1 MTPKAILPYIG
12 FGNIKFGMEEHEV
25 SSYLG
30 DPDETEV
37 QDYGEGAEAN
47 VLYFDEMGIS
57 MSFDKEAD
65 YKLVEISFE
74 NDKFILYDKIKVGMS
89 KEDFLAAVKE
99 LKMEDYEMEDM
110 KEDGFDDKEL
120 YTFEKEN
127 INIWLDEEA
136 ITSIQIGPEWVD
148 DETIRWPERSKND
161 ED

>member
-1 MTPKAILPYIG
+1 MTPKAILPHVG
-12 FGNIKFGMEEHEV
+12 FGSIKFGMEEHEV
-25 SSYLG
+25 SNYLG

-37 QDYGEGAEAN
+37 QDYGDGAEAN
-47 VLYFDEMGIS
+47 VLYFDEIGIS

-74 NDKFILYDKIKVGMS
+74 NSNYALHNKIKVGMS
-89 KEDFLAAVKE
+89 KEDFLAALKE
-99 LKMEDYEMEDM
+99 LNMGEYEVEDM

-120 YTFEKEN
+120 YTFDEEN
-127 INIWLDEEA
+127 INIWLDDDA

-148 DETIRWPERSKND
+148 DETIRWPQAKKED

>member
-1 MTPKAILPYIG
+1 MTPKAILPHIG
-12 FGNIKFGMEEHEV
+12 FGSIKFGMEEHEV
-25 SSYLG
+25 SNYLG

-37 QDYGEGAEAN
+37 QDYGDGAEAN
-47 VLYFDEMGIS
+47 VLYYDEIGIS

-74 NDKFILYDKIKVGMS
+74 NNNYKLHNKISVGMS
-89 KEDFLAAVKE
+89 KEDFLAS
-99 LKMEDYEMEDM
+99 LKALNMGDYELEDM

-120 YTFEKEN
+120 YVFEKEN
-127 INIWLDEEA
+127 INIWLDDDA

-148 DETIRWPERSKND
+148 DETIRWPQFKKED

>member
-1 MTPKAILPYIG
+1 MTPKAILPHTG
-12 FGNIKFGMEEHEV
+12 FGSIKFGMEEHEV
-25 SSYLG
+25 SNYLG

-47 VLYFDEMGIS
+47 VLYYDEMGIS
-57 MSFDKEAD
+57 MSFDKEED

-74 NDKFILYDKIKVGMS
+74 KENFILHNAIKVGMS
-89 KEDFLAAVKE
+89 KADFLAKLE
-99 LKMEDYEMEDM
+99 TLNMGDYEREDM
-110 KEDGFDDKEL
+110 SQDGFDDKEL
-120 YTFEKEN
+120 YVFEKEN

-148 DETIRWPERSKND
+148 DETIRWPINFRDD

>member
-1 MTPKAILPYIG
+1 MTPKAILPHIG
-12 FGNIKFGMEEHEV
+12 FGSIKFGMEEHEV
-25 SSYLG
+25 SNYLG

-37 QDYGEGAEAN
+37 QDYGDGAEAN
-47 VLYFDEMGIS
+47 VLYYDEIGIS

-74 NDKFILYDKIKVGMS
+74 NNNYKLHDKISVGMS
-89 KEDFLAAVKE
+89 KEDFLAS
-99 LKMEDYEMEDM
+99 LKALNMGDYELEDM

-120 YTFEKEN
+120 YVFEKEN
-127 INIWLDEEA
+127 INIWLDDDA

-148 DETIRWPERSKND
+148 DETIRWPQFKKED

>member
-12 FGNIKFGMEEHEV
+12 FGSIKFGMEEHEV
-25 SSYLG
+25 SNFLG

-57 MSFDKEAD
+57 MSFDKEED

-74 NDKFILYDKIKVGMS
+74 TDKFILLDSIKVGMS
-89 KEDFLAAVKE
+89 KADFLSAIEKLDLSE
-99 LKMEDYEMEDM
+99 YQHEDM
-110 KEDGFDDKEL
+110 ADEGYDDKEMFV
-120 YTFEKEN
+120 FEKEN
-127 INIWLDEEA
+127 INIWMDEES

-148 DETIRWPERSKND
+148 DETIRWPA
-161 ED
+161 

>member
-12 FGNIKFGMEEHEV
+12 FGSIRFGMEEHEV
-25 SSYLG
+25 SNYLG

-57 MSFDKEAD
+57 MSFDKEED

-74 NDKFILYDKIKVGMS
+74 TDNFVLYNAIKVGMS
-89 KEDFLAAVKE
+89 KEDFLAALE
-99 LKMEDYEMEDM
+99 QLKITDYEVEDM

-127 INIWLDEEA
+127 INIWLDEDA

-148 DETIRWPERSKND
+148 DETIRWPERKKED